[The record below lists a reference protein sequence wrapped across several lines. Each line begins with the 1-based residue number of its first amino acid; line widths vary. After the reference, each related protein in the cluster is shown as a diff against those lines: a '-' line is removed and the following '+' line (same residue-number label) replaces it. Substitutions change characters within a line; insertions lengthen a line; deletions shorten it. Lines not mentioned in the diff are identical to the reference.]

1 MTDLCSVRVTHTKNT
16 ICARLPVGKKAR
28 PAAVL
33 LPIPLQPIHFSRTS
47 SFFADVAPRCPGVL
61 LPGGKSA
68 TSPVWLWVTFGEQNR
83 VISRECRSPQ
93 AGRLAFQPKFP
104 YFADFLI
111 FATLPLPRSK
121 PPCEVLRH
129 GGLDHGARFTLQS
142 FLATSVC
149 VGSDSELL
157 ARDPAKFEV
166 CP

>member
-1 MTDLCSVRVTHTKNT
+1 MSSGRHFILRHSLSDYRSYRCGVGSADIHPL
-16 ICARLPVGKKAR
+16 AR
-28 PAAVL
+28 
-33 LPIPLQPIHFSRTS
+33 
-47 SFFADVAPRCPGVL
+47 
-61 LPGGKSA
+61 
-68 TSPVWLWVTFGEQNR
+68 
-83 VISRECRSPQ
+83 
-93 AGRLAFQPKFP
+93 RLAFQPKFP

-166 CP
+166 CPVAGYHNHNRVERPYFSLSKPFKENE